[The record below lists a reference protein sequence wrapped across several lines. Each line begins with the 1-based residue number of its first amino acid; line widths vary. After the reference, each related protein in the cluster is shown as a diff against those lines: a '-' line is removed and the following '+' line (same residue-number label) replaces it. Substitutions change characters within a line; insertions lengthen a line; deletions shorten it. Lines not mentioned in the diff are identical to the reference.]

1 MSLQLKRPIVF
12 IDLETTGMNLST
24 DRIVEIAIIK
34 VFPDGAKTVK
44 QKLLNPQMPIPK
56 NSSEIHGITDDKVKD
71 APTFKQVANELKQ
84 FIDDSDFSGYNSN
97 RFDIPLLMEEF
108 LRAGMEIDM
117 TNRKLVDVQHIFHM
131 MEKRTL
137 GAAYKFYC
145 EKELEDAHSAE
156 ADASATWEILQA
168 QIIRYQHL
176 GNTLDTI
183 LQFTG
188 EESNPSMR
196 LHSERYGGSGS
207 CAWRPSKC
215 SVISRAGIFART
227 SRCCRCSK
235 VRFRVRWLSTRPSLG
250 AEPAARGVRSRRL
263 DVRGACGRADSTS
276 PRRASRRLDVRG
288 ACGRADSTPPRRAVA
303 PTRRP
308 GVSGSRPP
316 APRSSRRSPAADR
329 SRGCRARSASCPR
342 ASRRPRRRSRA
353 RRSAR

>member
-188 EESNPSMR
+188 EE
-196 LHSERYGGSGS
+196 
-207 CAWRPSKC
+207 KI
-215 SVISRAGIFART
+215 VDFAR
-227 SRCCRCSK
+227 
-235 VRFRVRWLSTRPSLG
+235 RFVMDNGVEVFNFGKHKGRPVSEVLR
-250 AEPAARGVRSRRL
+250 AEPQYYDWMMKGDFPLHTKQKLTEILNRTL
-263 DVRGACGRADSTS
+263 
-276 PRRASRRLDVRG
+276 LKK
-288 ACGRADSTPPRRAVA
+288 
-303 PTRRP
+303 
-308 GVSGSRPP
+308 
-316 APRSSRRSPAADR
+316 
-329 SRGCRARSASCPR
+329 
-342 ASRRPRRRSRA
+342 
-353 RRSAR
+353 